1 MKLKKKSIKKNK
13 KNPSQYRLT
22 FKSGIGI
29 TNKKQIKIN
38 YKIKFSINPM
48 LKDEIEKNKKKEQK
62 LVNEG

>member
-38 YKIKFSINPM
+38 YEIEFSINPM
-48 LKDEIEKNKKKEQK
+48 LKDEIEKN
-62 LVNEG
+62 